1 MTHAPVVIAN
11 PLARRVLNE
20 YVEMPGLQLTLNQAQ
35 RLFGLGALECAAVLD
50 FLVERHVLVRLPSGR
65 YARPADGDGRGVR
78 ATAFQDGGPLSA
90 R

>member
-1 MTHAPVVIAN
+1 MNHAPVVIAN

-35 RLFGLGALECAAVLD
+35 RLFGLDAFECAAVLD
-50 FLVERHVLVRLPSGR
+50 LLVERRVLVRLPTGC
-65 YARPADGDGRGVR
+65 YARLGDGDGRRPR
-78 ATAFQDGGPLSA
+78 ATAFQAGGPVSA